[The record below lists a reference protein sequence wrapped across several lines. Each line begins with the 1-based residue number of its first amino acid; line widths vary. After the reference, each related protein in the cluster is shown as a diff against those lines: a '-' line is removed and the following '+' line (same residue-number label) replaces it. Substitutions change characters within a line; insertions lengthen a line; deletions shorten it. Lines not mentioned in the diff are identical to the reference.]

1 MSRIDSL
8 KKGLAILE
16 KYEVKDM
23 CAEHDVVYFCT
34 KEEVSEEDR
43 KVLANDGE
51 VYDES
56 LSGWHWSKDA
66 DSWGFFT

>member
-1 MSRIDSL
+1 MSGIDSL

-23 CAEHDVVYFCT
+23 CAEHDVIYFVT
-34 KEEVSEEDR
+34 KSELSEEDR
-43 KVLANDGE
+43 KVLTNE
-51 VYDES
+51 PWDES
-56 LSGWHWSKDA
+56 LSGWHWDEGI